1 MVFTDKFLF
10 QTPAMNSYKWI
21 HCITIKGMDINSD
34 YIKQGDDI
42 PSSSS
47 VSRNIHFINREGF
60 YIYYTLAVALEYF
73 SK

>member
-1 MVFTDKFLF
+1 MVLTDKFLF

-21 HCITIKGMDINSD
+21 HCITIKSMDINSD

-47 VSRNIHFINREGF
+47 VL
-60 YIYYTLAVALEYF
+60 TALLL
-73 SK
+73 